1 MRQDMEGSA
10 AGLSNQAG
18 NVACG
23 EATTYGAVKANETD
37 GRLGSPSR
45 ANYDVP
51 NHAIVVKWGPK

>member
-1 MRQDMEGSA
+1 MA
-10 AGLSNQAG
+10 A

-23 EATTYGAVKANETD
+23 EATTYGAVKASETD

-51 NHAIVVKWGPK
+51 NHAIVVKRGPK